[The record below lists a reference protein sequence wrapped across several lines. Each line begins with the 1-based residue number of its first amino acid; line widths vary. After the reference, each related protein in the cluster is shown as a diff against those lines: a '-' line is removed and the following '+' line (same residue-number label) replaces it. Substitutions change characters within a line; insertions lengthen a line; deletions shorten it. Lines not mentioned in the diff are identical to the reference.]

1 VNEIADLK
9 STVAAAIDQ
18 SAADIT
24 RIGDD
29 IFAHPELAYAEHRT
43 AAIVA
48 EELRRLGFELEE
60 GLAGTGIKTRLKGR
74 RPGPTVC
81 VMGELDGLRVPD
93 HPQAD
98 PSTGA
103 AHACGHNA
111 QIAHLVGV
119 ARGLALANAG
129 ALLDGDVVLFA
140 VPAEEY
146 LDLEGGKQPARPGK
160 AELIRLGHFD
170 DVDMAMM
177 VHASG
182 RPGTPP
188 MAVGWT
194 YNGII
199 AKRIRFLGRASHA
212 AASPHLGVNALNA
225 ASLALQAIGLLRETF
240 RDEDHIRIHP
250 IVTQGGTTINVV
262 PSDVRIETYVRGATY
277 EAMLDADRKVDRA
290 LRGAA
295 MAIGATVE
303 ITTILGT
310 LPLNLDR
317 TMAAVFRENAIA
329 LVGAENWRE
338 IPFVAASTDA
348 GDLSQVMPVLHPT
361 HGGCD
366 GDNHSAS
373 FRVTDPALAYVAP
386 AKALALTAID
396 LLADGAAK
404 ARQVVEHHRPAATRS
419 EYLERMEQLTRTE
432 RASYAD

>member
-1 VNEIADLK
+1 
-9 STVAAAIDQ
+9 
-18 SAADIT
+18 
-24 RIGDD
+24 
-29 IFAHPELAYAEHRT
+29 
-43 AAIVA
+43 
-48 EELRRLGFELEE
+48 
-60 GLAGTGIKTRLKGR
+60 
-74 RPGPTVC
+74 
-81 VMGELDGLRVPD
+81 
-93 HPQAD
+93 
-98 PSTGA
+98 
-103 AHACGHNA
+103 
-111 QIAHLVGV
+111 
-119 ARGLALANAG
+119 
-129 ALLDGDVVLFA
+129 
-140 VPAEEY
+140 
-146 LDLEGGKQPARPGK
+146 
-160 AELIRLGHFD
+160 
-170 DVDMAMM
+170 MM

-240 RDEDHIRIHP
+240 RDEDHIRVHP

-277 EAMLDADRKVDRA
+277 ESMLDADRKVDRA

-317 TMAAVFRENAIA
+317 TMAAVFRENAIG
-329 LVGAENWRE
+329 LIGAENWRE

-348 GDLSQVMPVLHPT
+348 GDLSQLMPVLHPT

-396 LLADGAAK
+396 LLADGAA
-404 ARQVVEHHRPAATRS
+404 RGREVLENHRAAMTRS
-419 EYLERMEQLTRTE
+419 EYLDRMEQLTRTE
-432 RASYAD
+432 RFSYAD